1 MMHKRTII
9 PALLW
14 LAYLTWFHIHTF
26 VINQAAFHFLPL
38 LLSYLAMTALIF
50 AVGKFIFPVLYEKGR
65 YLLLFASV
73 VLLWLFYSTCAYLI
87 EVKIEHEIY
96 GIADEPLKYSDY
108 LLGGISRVILYG
120 IFGVAYYFA
129 AFAGSK
135 EAESLK
141 MENDFLKAQINPHFF
156 INSISNISAEMARS
170 NPVAANNLDAL
181 AKMMV
186 YSMMQTGP
194 DGRVPLAREV
204 EHINTKI
211 LFYHLR
217 FPGTASIHF
226 NHPEIPRHLRIPPM
240 LLITLVENALKH
252 GEFNKKDK
260 PIDILMNLNSK
271 NLVFTVNNWIR
282 QGPPDLTFSVGLPNL
297 KKRLQ
302 MFYRKKF
309 HFETKQF
316 EDTYFAELIIPI

>member
-1 MMHKRTII
+1 MPRFFEKKKYVT
-9 PALLW
+9 LLIAT
-14 LAYLTWFHIHTF
+14 LLLCVLYVIAAYLVEGVLENKYYNVGNTLISFKDYLFPASANFLLNATIGL
-26 VINQAAFHFLPL
+26 AF
-38 LLSYLAMTALIF
+38 Y
-50 AVGKFIFPVLYEKGR
+50 
-65 YLLLFASV
+65 FAS
-73 VLLWLFYSTCAYLI
+73 YS
-87 EVKIEHEIY
+87 
-96 GIADEPLKYSDY
+96 G
-108 LLGGISRVILYG
+108 R
-120 IFGVAYYFA
+120 
-129 AFAGSK
+129 K

-156 INSISNISAEMARS
+156 INSISNVSAEMAKT

-186 YSMMQTGP
+186 YSMMETGP
-194 DGRVPLAREV
+194 DGKVPLAREV

-217 FPGTASIHF
+217 FPGTASICF
-226 NHPEIPRHLRIPPM
+226 DHPEIPQHLRIPPM

-260 PIDILMNLNSK
+260 PLDIMLHLNGN

-297 KKRLQ
+297 KKRLER
-302 MFYRKKF
+302 FYKKKF

-316 EDTYFAELIIPI
+316 EDTYFAELIIPL